1 MTRDPQ
7 ERFWDRFPP
16 QSPAGLLIELV
27 APERPFDESAVAAV
41 RLMWMFR
48 ADVPWKDLVDA
59 VSSRVGAGFASEAIV
74 HLLAALHIL
83 VDEPHAVDALRAF
96 VTGRVAEVQLS
107 DDIVQA
113 DPAVS
118 GAWIYT
124 ILRFDPKLELLSRSD
139 SHLSLVPGS
148 GGAERGRV
156 RPAS

>member
-1 MTRDPQ
+1 MRLASALSTDAAASPKVGIPGAAGTYARFAAELMTRDPQ

-41 RLMWMFR
+41 RLMWTSR

-83 VDEPHAVDALRAF
+83 VD
-96 VTGRVAEVQLS
+96 
-107 DDIVQA
+107 
-113 DPAVS
+113 
-118 GAWIYT
+118 
-124 ILRFDPKLELLSRSD
+124 
-139 SHLSLVPGS
+139 
-148 GGAERGRV
+148 
-156 RPAS
+156 